1 MKGGKVIQRLVWTA
15 FIWYLI
21 IMFFFRKETKM
32 KDFTIKAI
40 IITILANISILF
52 LGFTFTENIQIQL
65 KDVKTGYIY
74 TVIDG
79 VQK

>member
-1 MKGGKVIQRLVWTA
+1 
-15 FIWYLI
+15 
-21 IMFFFRKETKM
+21 M

-40 IITILANISILF
+40 IITILTNISILF

-65 KDVKTGYIY
+65 KDVKTGFIY

-79 VQK
+79 IQK

>member
-1 MKGGKVIQRLVWTA
+1 MVGFYLVLNNNVFLERRQT
-15 FIWYLI
+15 
-21 IMFFFRKETKM
+21 M

-65 KDVKTGYIY
+65 KDVKTGFIY

-79 VQK
+79 IQK

>member
-1 MKGGKVIQRLVWTA
+1 MDNFYLVFNYNVFLERTA
-15 FIWYLI
+15 
-21 IMFFFRKETKM
+21 TM

-52 LGFTFTENIQIQL
+52 LGFTFIENMQIQL
-65 KDVKTGYIY
+65 RDVKTGFIY

-79 VQK
+79 IQK

>member
-1 MKGGKVIQRLVWTA
+1 
-15 FIWYLI
+15 
-21 IMFFFRKETKM
+21 M

-52 LGFTFTENIQIQL
+52 LGFTFIENMQIQL
-65 KDVKTGYIY
+65 RDVKTGYIY